1 MYETILVP
9 LDGSRRAERILAH
22 VLPLAQ
28 HFGAKIVLLRVIE
41 PDLII
46 LRTQSA
52 SAEFNAQM
60 SEQWEAEAASYLAG
74 IQGELRATGLQ
85 VRTVVERG
93 PVARTIIEVAA
104 REAVDLVAMASHGRS
119 GLKRAFYGSVA
130 AGVLR
135 RVDRPL
141 LVIRADEG

>member
-1 MYETILVP
+1 MYDTILVP

-22 VLPLAQ
+22 VVPLAH
-28 HFGAKIVLLRVIE
+28 HFGARIVLLRVVE
-41 PDLII
+41 PDLN
-46 LRTQSA
+46 LAQSTGTP
-52 SAEFNAQM
+52 AEFYAQM
-60 SEQWEAEAASYLAG
+60 FERAEEDAASYLAG
-74 IQGELRATGLQ
+74 IQGELRASGLQ
-85 VRTVVERG
+85 VRTLIERG

-104 REAVDLVAMASHGRS
+104 REAADLVAMASHGRS